1 MQDIDV
7 KKLNE
12 LQSEGK
18 KILVDFWAPWCGP
31 CRQLIPRLENIQKE
45 HGNVEFVKINVD
57 QNREFAVNSGITSV
71 PTVMIFDG
79 TKLVNRLS
87 GVQPD
92 SIYKNILNS
101 L

>member
-45 HGNVEFVKINVD
+45 YGNVEFVKINVD
-57 QNREFAVNSGITSV
+57 QNRDFAVNSGITSV

-79 TKLVNRLS
+79 SKLVNRLS

>member
-31 CRQLIPRLENIQKE
+31 CRQLIPRLESIQKE
-45 HGNVEFVKINVD
+45 YGNVEFVKINVD
-57 QNREFAVNSGITSV
+57 KNREFAVSSGISSV

-79 TKLVNRLS
+79 IKLVNRLS

>member
-1 MQDIDV
+1 MREITIDEL
-7 KKLNE
+7 KKS
-12 LQSEGK
+12 QSEGK
-18 KILVDFWAPWCGP
+18 KILADFKARWCSP
-31 CRQLIPRLENIQKE
+31 CKTLIPRLDVMSNDYP
-45 HGNVEFVKINVD
+45 NVEFVTIDVD
-57 QNREFAVNSGITSV
+57 DNREHVLEIGITSV